1 MHENRRSFISEK
13 LIPFLRTNDSV
24 INILGDAG
32 LFSNFCELMGY
43 NPAEAS
49 LVGTAA
55 YRKMMNYLKQ
65 IKFKDLR
72 RLVPKPLE
80 AALNIQP
87 DIQVSEEAAEGMGV
101 APTEIEF
108 KVNSSRRNA
117 QKTSFRVIKALQFSS
132 PITKETVDKI
142 ERQTKL
148 IGEFTKDY
156 IYYIQGGEMEYE
168 GGRKRNQFPSIEYG
182 RRFQEQVQEA
192 LKEGNLPNLN
202 AQQVKNVET
211 ILKLLQK
218 IEKDPIYFMNSI
230 AEGGF
235 NMQKELQGSIL
246 NDKDFVANGIVVLDN
261 GKKEKEENNIP
272 EGIKEIFQKTEKKV
286 FGDLNPETEE
296 LRDEK

>member
-1 MHENRRSFISEK
+1 
-13 LIPFLRTNDSV
+13 
-24 INILGDAG
+24 
-32 LFSNFCELMGY
+32 MGY

-211 ILKLLQK
+211 TLKLLQK

-272 EGIKEIFQKTEKKV
+272 ENIKEIFQKTQKKV